1 MFTSALFTIAK
12 TWKQPK
18 RPSTEEWIK
27 MWCVYTYS
35 FRGSSYGEESVCN
48 AGDPALT
55 SGLGRP
61 LGSLGMATHSSILAW
76 RIPWTEEPGWLQSM
90 GSQSLGTTE
99 QIYIQQNDFWVVIV
113 LKNPLAEAGDMRD
126 VGSSPGWGRSLERH
140 GNTLQ

>member
-1 MFTSALFTIAK
+1 MSIDRGMDK
-12 TWKQPK
+12 DVVCV
-18 RPSTEEWIK
+18 
-27 MWCVYTYS
+27 CVYILLPWWLRF
-35 FRGSSYGEESVCN
+35 FRGEESVCN
-48 AGDPALT
+48 AGDPGLT

-126 VGSSPGWGRSLERH
+126 VGSSPGWGRSLEGH